1 MEKVTPMAEYGWLP
15 GISECNT
22 GCYHMK
28 TVLCFL
34 FGTVVCACAYACMMR
49 PCLWL
54 QGSCSLT
61 LFVQWPLPYF
71 VTAFRCPSTGS
82 ELWHAFTTHSY
93 KWSLKPHD
101 FPHREFL
108 SGIVH
113 AHEVY
118 HSLLLS
124 CVWYFWFVIFE
135 TASCSHG
142 MTNFPVK
149 LIQCT

>member
-1 MEKVTPMAEYGWLP
+1 MDGCLAFLSVTQAAITWKQSFVFFLAL
-15 GISECNT
+15 
-22 GCYHMK
+22 
-28 TVLCFL
+28 LCMR
-34 FGTVVCACAYACMMR
+34 AYAWMMR

-113 AHEVY
+113 AHEVC

-124 CVWYFWFVIFE
+124 CVWNFWFVILE
-135 TASCSHG
+135 TTSTSCSHG